1 MPVWIPWLKVNAQ
14 AKGGS
19 ALGGGSGGEGKNGK
33 GWSPGGGKGWNK
45 GWSQNWIP
53 GGKWGGKGKGGGGWT
68 RKPPQ
73 TVPETFTINPE
84 ARFTGTVKFYRKF
97 NGYGFVDLTQKGVV
111 PEDSVYVH
119 WRSIQT
125 EDRFPHLVQGMQV
138 ELGIMKVK
146 DKRSNAWTLKAKALT
161 MPGGTAVAVQDE
173 MDAKNKQFV
182 GGQHLRYTGHLQFF
196 NPRRGFGWLTLDD
209 GYALTEPVPKEMR
222 VDLPEV
228 NAGGRQP
235 PWMRDI
241 AVEFGIVK
249 GRRGGY
255 KGYNMTL
262 PGGIPMT
269 QEGLEHRVVLGTRIF
284 NGTVEMYMWTRGWGF
299 IKPTPGVALPPNVIA
314 KIKFQQE
321 DAAKRGKKTSPDA
334 NLLYFRKDD
343 VNDGVEID
351 QGKQVTFK
359 VYTDDKGAGACEINV
374 PLSLPAH

>member
-14 AKGGS
+14 AKGG
-19 ALGGGSGGEGKNGK
+19 GGHLGSGGGGDGKGGNK
-33 GWSPGGGKGWNK
+33 GWSPGWGGR
-45 GWSQNWIP
+45 QWIG
-53 GGKWGGKGKGGGGWT
+53 GGKWGGKGGKGGGWGQ
-68 RKPPQ
+68 RRPPQ
-73 TVPETFTINPE
+73 TVPETFTVNPD
-84 ARFTGTVKFYRKF
+84 ARYSAQVRFYRKF
-97 NGYGFVDLTQKGVV
+97 NGYGFVNLTQKGIV

-125 EDRFPHLVQGMQV
+125 EDRFPHLVQGMDV
-138 ELGIMKVK
+138 EVGIMKVK
-146 DKRSNAWTLKAKALT
+146 DRRSGAWTLKARAVT
-161 MPGGTAVAVQDE
+161 MPGGQMIAVQDE
-173 MDAKNKQFV
+173 MDARNKQFV

-228 NAGGRQP
+228 NAGGKQP

-249 GRRGGY
+249 GRNGGY

-269 QEGLEHRVVLGTRIF
+269 QEGLEHRVVLGTRTF
-284 NGTVEMYMWTRGWGF
+284 AGSVEMYSWTRGWGF
-299 IKPTPGVALPPNVIA
+299 IKPATGVVLPPNVIA

-321 DAAKRGKKTSPDA
+321 DAMKRGKKTTPGE

-343 VNDGVEID
+343 VNEGVEID
-351 QGKQVTFK
+351 QGRQVTYK
-359 VYTDDKGAGACEINV
+359 VYTDDKGAGACEIQV
-374 PLSLPAH
+374 PLALPAK